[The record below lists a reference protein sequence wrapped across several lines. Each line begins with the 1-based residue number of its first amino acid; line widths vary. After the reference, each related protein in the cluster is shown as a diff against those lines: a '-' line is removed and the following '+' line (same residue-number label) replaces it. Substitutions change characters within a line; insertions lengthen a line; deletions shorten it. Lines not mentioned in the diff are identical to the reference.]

1 MHYIHSHIHCSY
13 KAHIETCYTMENLPL
28 SFLHLA
34 LLPPNPHLVDPW
46 FWKKNFMTVIVH
58 FNFPPKV
65 HGSISRD
72 FNE

>member
-1 MHYIHSHIHCSY
+1 MD
-13 KAHIETCYTMENLPL
+13 NLSL

-46 FWKKNFMTVIVH
+46 FWKKNFMTVIVY
-58 FNFPPKV
+58 FNFPPRV